1 MSRRGDRSPPEIQ
14 APEQAAALRGL
25 LAEAAFSE
33 AGIAAVFGFRNWAAV
48 RRADTALLRRRLR
61 ADTHLALLVRLF
73 LLGERVDAAAVQNRL
88 GPDEIRLLVACGLC
102 EVMDDGLEATVRLA
116 PRDGWVLASDGPGL
130 SPDLEPYH
138 VMGEGRTSRLLAA
151 STIRRRG
158 ELVLDVGCGNGLQAF
173 LAARHAARV
182 IATDVNPRALAF
194 ARFNARLNGVAN
206 VELLEGDLFEP
217 AAGIAFDL
225 IVCNAP
231 LVISPRRRHLF
242 RDAGLPADDLTC
254 RLAHEGAAHLAEGGI
269 CHIMGSWLEL
279 GAESWTDRLG
289 AWLEPTGCDVV
300 VLRERRERPD
310 AYALRWLREGGE
322 SGGEL
327 GHSLQS
333 WVEYYEAMGA
343 RWVSTGL
350 ITLRKRRS
358 AEHHRVFEDI
368 APGSRLPLA
377 RSIARRFEARDLL
390 AQRASDDQLLS
401 HRYRLAG
408 DVLLEEWW
416 STMDGSLDYRGA
428 RAASLTGLA
437 STVELRPQELELL
450 KLCDGSRT
458 LRAAASRAFDT
469 EEGLVRWASPATWAT
484 VRRCLELGLLIG
496 GGDG

>member
-1 MSRRGDRSPPEIQ
+1 MRAEGHRAPPAIGS
-14 APEQAAALRGL
+14 PEQAAALRGV
-25 LAEAAFSE
+25 LAEAAFTE
-33 AGIAAVFGFRNWAAV
+33 AGVAATFGLREWAAV
-48 RRADTALLRRRLR
+48 RRADRALLRRRLR
-61 ADTHLALLVRLF
+61 AGTSLAPLVELF
-73 LLGERVDAAAVQNRL
+73 VLGDGVELAAAERRL
-88 GPDEIRLLVACGLC
+88 GTYELGLLEAGGLC
-102 EVMDDGLEATVRLA
+102 ARAGGRVEPQVRLA
-116 PRDGWVLASDGPGL
+116 PRDGWVLAADGPGL
-130 SPDLEPYH
+130 PSELEPFH

-158 ELVLDVGCGNGLQAF
+158 EVALDVGCGNGLQAF
-173 LAARHAARV
+173 CAARHAARV
-182 IATDVNPRALAF
+182 VATDVNPRALAF
-194 ARFNARLNGVAN
+194 ARFNADLNGVAN
-206 VELLEGDLFEP
+206 VELREGDLFEP
-217 AAGIAFDL
+217 VRGTAFDL

-242 RDAGLPADDLTC
+242 RDAGLPADELTC
-254 RLAHEGAAHLAEGGI
+254 RLAREGAEHLAEGGV
-269 CHIMGSWLEL
+269 CHLMASWLEI
-279 GAESWTDRLG
+279 GAEAWTDRLG

-322 SGGEL
+322 TGGQL
-327 GHSLQS
+327 ARSLQA

-350 ITLRKRRS
+350 ITLRRRR
-358 AEHHRVFEDI
+358 AVDHHLVFEDI

-390 AQRASDDQLLS
+390 ARRASDDELLS
-401 HRYRLAG
+401 HPYRLAG

-416 STMDGSLDYRGA
+416 STIDGSLDYRGA

-484 VRRCLELGLLIG
+484 VRRCLELGLLLSSPG
-496 GGDG
+496 Q